1 METIGSEP
9 GNGLRDDDD
18 DGRLKTLAEFVRGA
32 GQRANGWSFGAYK
45 VADDYQR
52 DVFAMVKK
60 WADSFEERLKA
71 GEGLVLYGPA
81 GTGKDHLAFAAVA
94 KSIVTFGVSARW
106 FSCRDVFGAARD
118 QIGSNESESALLRSI
133 TRASVVVLSDPLPPF
148 GDVALTPWQ
157 SDLLFRIVDARW
169 RRQLPTVCT
178 VNVADD
184 DEGDR
189 RLGAPTWDRIND
201 RAWRAFTRWPSYR
214 QPAVDMRPRG
224 TK

>member
-1 METIGSEP
+1 M
-9 GNGLRDDDD
+9 
-18 DGRLKTLAEFVRGA
+18 AEFVRGA

-45 VADDYQR
+45 VGDDYQN
-52 DVFAMVKK
+52 DVFAMVKR
-60 WADSFEERLKA
+60 WADSFDERLKA

-94 KSIVTFGVSARW
+94 KAIVHFGASARW
-106 FSCRDVFGAARD
+106 FSCRDVFGSARD
-118 QIGSNESESALLRSI
+118 QMGTGDTESALLRTI
-133 TRASVVVLSDPLPPF
+133 TRAAVVVLSDPLPPF

-189 RLGAPTWDRIND
+189 RLGAPTWDRLND